1 MATNA
6 LTPFWDNGD
15 TLTCHAAAAMFGK
28 RFVAVT
34 SAPTE
39 GNITV
44 NYPAAGGS
52 KTFGVTGYDVAV
64 NGKVT
69 VWHQPAIILPVTAG
83 AQLGAGDLV
92 TSDAQ
97 GRAVPA
103 GTGQQ
108 ILGLCLAPATAN
120 SDAMIDRSVRG

>member
-6 LTPFWDNGD
+6 LTPYWDNGD
-15 TLTCHAAAAMFGK
+15 TLTAHAAAALFGK
-28 RFVAVT
+28 RFVAI
-34 SAPTE
+34 SGPRTE
-39 GNITV
+39 GNPTV

-69 VWHQPAIILPVTAG
+69 VWHQPAVILPVTAG
-83 AQLGAGDLV
+83 AQLAAGDLV

-108 ILGLCLAPATAN
+108 ILGLCLDPATAGQ
-120 SDAMIDRSVRG
+120 DAVIDRSVRG